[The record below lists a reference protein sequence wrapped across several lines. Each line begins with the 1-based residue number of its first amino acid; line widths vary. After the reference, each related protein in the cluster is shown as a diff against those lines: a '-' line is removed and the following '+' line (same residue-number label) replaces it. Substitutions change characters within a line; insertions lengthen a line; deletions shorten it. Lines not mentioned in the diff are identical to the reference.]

1 VQEKEETKKKIGRV
15 RSSPLPLNL
24 SRDSDKILKSGEVAL
39 EKDRIVVFLFKY
51 AHQPTSYTAH
61 HIN

>member
-24 SRDSDKILKSGEVAL
+24 SRDSDKILRSEEAL
-39 EKDRIVVFLFKY
+39 EKERIVVFLFKY
-51 AHQPTSYTAH
+51 AHQPTSYIAH